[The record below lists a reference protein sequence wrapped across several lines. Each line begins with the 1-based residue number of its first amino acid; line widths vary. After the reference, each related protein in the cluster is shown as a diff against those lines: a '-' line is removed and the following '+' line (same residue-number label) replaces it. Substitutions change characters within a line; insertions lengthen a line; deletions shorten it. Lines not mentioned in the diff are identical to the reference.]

1 MNAYAKVVVPFWD
14 VFSFIPSFNFRFL
27 LGSEIPVAYFNSIGG
42 SMASRYIGQQIPFV
56 GITNLTA
63 MGNILT
69 IFRTDY
75 RVKIARNHYIT
86 GILNYAR
93 DSSTF
98 KEYVSNKLGYFG
110 AALEYSFD
118 SIFGP
123 ISFDVHWSN
132 ITNKV
137 GVYIRAGYD
146 F

>member
-1 MNAYAKVVVPFWD
+1 
-14 VFSFIPSFNFRFL
+14 
-27 LGSEIPVAYFNSIGG
+27 
-42 SMASRYIGQQIPFV
+42 MASRYIGQQIPFV